1 MMKRIIL
8 GIYLILGIL
17 CFGEEKLE
25 EKQIVA
31 KLVETKNGSVIEEIN
46 GEKIHP
52 LASLTKMMTVL
63 LTYDAIESG
72 AISLNDM
79 VPIPEESK
87 EIKGSRIW
95 TAKKNDELSV
105 EDLLKATAIYS
116 ANNAAYTLA
125 YYISNGD
132 VDKFVEKMNE
142 KAKEL
147 GMKNTK
153 FYTPTGL
160 PSHMTEKGMD
170 TSTVKDIYILSK
182 VLLENEN
189 YMKMASMK
197 ESSIRNGEQKIKNRN
212 KLLGEIGIYGMK
224 TGHHTEAGFNISVVT
239 KKDDK
244 AIIEVVF
251 GAPTEKIRDNM
262 VLEDLNRVYMEY
274 ETKYLLNKGEKLGS
288 AKIVDGEISEISF
301 YAEKD
306 YSKFLPKNVEIKK
319 ELKLYEPIEAP
330 LKAGTKVGEYRV
342 FIDGKL
348 YLKSDLVVKV
358 DVKKL
363 NFFQKIFN

>member
-1 MMKRIIL
+1 
-8 GIYLILGIL
+8 
-17 CFGEEKLE
+17 
-25 EKQIVA
+25 
-31 KLVETKNGSVIEEIN
+31 
-46 GEKIHP
+46 
-52 LASLTKMMTVL
+52 
-63 LTYDAIESG
+63 
-72 AISLNDM
+72 
-79 VPIPEESK
+79 
-87 EIKGSRIW
+87 
-95 TAKKNDELSV
+95 
-105 EDLLKATAIYS
+105 
-116 ANNAAYTLA
+116 
-125 YYISNGD
+125 
-132 VDKFVEKMNE
+132 
-142 KAKEL
+142 
-147 GMKNTK
+147 
-153 FYTPTGL
+153 
-160 PSHMTEKGMD
+160 
-170 TSTVKDIYILSK
+170 
-182 VLLENEN
+182 
-189 YMKMASMK
+189 
-197 ESSIRNGEQKIKNRN
+197 
-212 KLLGEIGIYGMK
+212 MK

-274 ETKYLLNKGEKLGS
+274 ETQYLLNKGEKLGS

-319 ELKLYEPIEAP
+319 EFKLDESIEAP